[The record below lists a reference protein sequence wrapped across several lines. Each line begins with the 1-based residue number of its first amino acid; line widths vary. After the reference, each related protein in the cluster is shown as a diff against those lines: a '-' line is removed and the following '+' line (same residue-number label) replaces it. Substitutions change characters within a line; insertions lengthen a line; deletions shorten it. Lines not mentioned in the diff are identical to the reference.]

1 MIAGRLPISGTLLIA
16 ERDGARCAGPVLIAG
31 LAVGVGVVQ
40 LTTQTLKESSHLSL
54 HLLMLLVLELMGPVL
69 VSVLGM
75 ALLLPR
81 WLERV
86 QAAKAL
92 AWKRNVPSAA
102 LVGAL
107 LMVMFLCSS
116 LISGVLMTP
125 RGEMISELMDL
136 LRQIQLRAVVRSIL
150 RCAGFLA
157 LLCAWCQWRAHR
169 DVVQGHAKSYIV
181 SNLLAEGLM
190 IGLSLK
196 VIWFLIANAFAITET
211 VA

>member
-1 MIAGRLPISGTLLIA
+1 MLLIA
-16 ERDGARCAGPVLIAG
+16 ERDGERCAGPVLIAG
-31 LAVGVGVVQ
+31 LTVGIGVVQ
-40 LTTQTLKESSHLSL
+40 LTTQALKQSSQLSL
-54 HLLMLLVLELMGPVL
+54 HLLVLLVLELMGPVL

-86 QAAKAL
+86 EAARTR
-92 AWKRNVPSAA
+92 AWACNVPSAA

-107 LMVMFLCSS
+107 LMVMFLSAS
-116 LISGVLMTP
+116 LVAGVLMTP

-136 LRQIQLRAVVRSIL
+136 LREIQLRAVGRSIL
-150 RCAGFLA
+150 RCAGFLG
-157 LLCAWCQWRAHR
+157 LLCAWCQWRAHTGL
-169 DVVQGHAKSYIV
+169 VQGHAKSYIV

-211 VA
+211 VS